1 VHKITAVLLVSQF
14 IAAFQPFSQIVVAAM
29 PPSNRVDAPMNK
41 KAEAI
46 MDEPLKSLFHFLLLR
61 LYLSLHPFVL
71 S

>member
-1 VHKITAVLLVSQF
+1 
-14 IAAFQPFSQIVVAAM
+14 
-29 PPSNRVDAPMNK
+29 MNK